1 MQNKF
6 FGSKLNSVLLLFL
19 IILMIVALVVMSKN
33 KEIYLNG
40 FKQIN
45 QKTEIEKNQNN
56 NQIKNEILSNKDD
69 LVSFSINP
77 GQKVSGPMNVTG
89 VIKGGYFFEA
99 NILINILDANKN
111 VLKKGYGTAT
121 TDWMTSGPVTFTALI
136 DFTGLNSGPG
146 YIEIQNDDPSDGEGG
161 PAKKILIPVIIN

>member
-1 MQNKF
+1 MENKF

-19 IILMIVALVVMSKN
+19 IILMIVALVVMSNN
-33 KEIYLNG
+33 KEIYLSG

-56 NQIKNEILSNKDD
+56 SQINNEILGNKDD
-69 LVSFSINP
+69 LVSFSFNP
-77 GQKVSGPMNVTG
+77 GQKVSGSMNVTG

-99 NILINILDANKN
+99 NVLINILDVNKN
-111 VLKKGYGTAT
+111 VLKNGYGTAT
-121 TDWMTSGPVTFTALI
+121 TDWMTSGPVTFTTLI

-161 PAKKILIPVIIN
+161 PAKKILIPVIIE